1 MLIKGGFN
9 VVSGALSVLGGYLGG
24 MAGIH
29 NVVFKKS
36 LSQNGNFLLRLLVEN
51 VFTAGFK
58 LTNALIKPY
67 FTI

>member
-1 MLIKGGFN
+1 MFIEGGFN

-24 MAGIH
+24 MTGIH